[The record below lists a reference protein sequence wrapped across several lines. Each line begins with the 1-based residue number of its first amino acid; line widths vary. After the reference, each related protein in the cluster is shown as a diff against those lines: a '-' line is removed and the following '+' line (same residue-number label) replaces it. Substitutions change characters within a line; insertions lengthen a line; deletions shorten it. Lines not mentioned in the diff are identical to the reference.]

1 MLEVGLAVV
10 DTSEGGIVAQ
20 AEDLVALTAAEA
32 RLVEDLLIG
41 RDLVHGVDGLLAD
54 KALGSVASKLDSS
67 LGLLL
72 SRSRNSSRLSLLGRG
87 DVGGL
92 GLERLR
98 LLLLNLGLFSSGSGF
113 LFGLLGSGFLLGLL
127 GSGLL
132 LGLLGSGFL
141 LGLLGSGFLLGLL
154 GSGLLLGLLGNG
166 SSMCSLLL
174 GLLGNGSSMC
184 SLLLGLLG
192 SSLLLSGLGSGGA
205 LLSGLGSSSLLLSS
219 DGLLLGLRGSGS
231 SCFFSNL
238 GSSSLFLGNFGRDG
252 SLFFGL
258 LGSSGLFLSSDGLL
272 LRNRGSSG
280 NLLLCQLGRLL
291 SLLLGLELV
300 LVLLLRLLVGGLQGF
315 LLERKKK
322 KKKLLA
328 LTEGDTETCLR
339 SLLAGLLGIGL
350 GLLRKDFLDGLG
362 IVQARLIDLTAQ
374 KKRVSNKPAKWSFL
388 PLHQDRRQRA
398 WPCWA

>member
-174 GLLGNGSSMC
+174 GLLG
-184 SLLLGLLG
+184 

-258 LGSSGLFLSSDGLL
+258 LGSSGLFLSSDGLFLRNLGSSDGLLRNRGSSDGSLL

-362 IVQARLIDLTAQ
+362 IVQARLIDLTA
-374 KKRVSNKPAKWSFL
+374 KKNE
-388 PLHQDRRQRA
+388 
-398 WPCWA
+398 